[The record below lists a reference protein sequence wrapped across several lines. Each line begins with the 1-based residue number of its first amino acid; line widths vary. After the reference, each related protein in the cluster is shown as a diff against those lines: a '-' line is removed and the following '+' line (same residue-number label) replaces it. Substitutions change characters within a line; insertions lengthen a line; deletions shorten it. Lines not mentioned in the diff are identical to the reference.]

1 MNRTEAELEAY
12 KLAAENAA
20 TRMQH
25 VEASLEVWQRNY
37 QHLADQLYASC
48 ICDTGP
54 DTIGAADCPV
64 HGADEYRP
72 LALRRR
78 ARQAERERDVLR
90 AAIERAQ
97 EWAESGAVTAKTPFG
112 DGYREGLRDM
122 RDILKAATENAGPS
136 SSGGAS

>member
-25 VEASLEVWQRNY
+25 AEASLEVWKRNY
-37 QHLADQLYASC
+37 QHIADQLYASC
-48 ICDTGP
+48 ICGGGP
-54 DTIGAADCPV
+54 DICGPEEDCPV

-78 ARQAERERDVLR
+78 ARQAEADLKALTDVIARYDGQPGDAYIPIGVLR
-90 AAIERAQ
+90 DATGWTTEER
-97 EWAESGAVTAKTPFG
+97 P
-112 DGYREGLRDM
+112 
-122 RDILKAATENAGPS
+122 
-136 SSGGAS
+136 